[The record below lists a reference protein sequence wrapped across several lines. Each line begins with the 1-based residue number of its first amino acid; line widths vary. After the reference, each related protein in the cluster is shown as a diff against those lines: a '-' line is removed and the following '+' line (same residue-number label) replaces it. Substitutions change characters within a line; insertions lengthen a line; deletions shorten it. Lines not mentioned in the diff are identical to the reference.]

1 MTDTPVNTWELA
13 QNIPED
19 MSKPQNPL
27 PVTITPGK
35 DGQSDIIEDMDFSF
49 DGYQVVRGEFF
60 AHTFEPSFTFNN
72 YKVSVN
78 MACIKK
84 LPSVEYV
91 QILVNPEEKKLAVRP
106 CREEEKDSFR
116 WCSAG
121 KKKNPKQIT
130 CRIFFAK
137 VISLMNWNPN
147 YRYKLLGKLIRSG
160 DEVLFTFDLTT
171 PEIFMR
177 TSKEGEK
184 PRVSR
189 TASYPSEWQNQFG
202 VPVEEHQNA
211 LQINIFDGYA
221 VFDVHEKKKTQSAMQ
236 EQIPVPNES
245 EVLDDESRKSMST
258 HPEY

>member
-130 CRIFFAK
+130 CRIF
-137 VISLMNWNPN
+137 I
-147 YRYKLLGKLIRSG
+147 
-160 DEVLFTFDLTT
+160 FDLTT

-221 VFDVHEKKKTQSAMQ
+221 VFDVHEKKKTQSPMQ
-236 EQIPVPNES
+236 EQIPIPNES

>member
-1 MTDTPVNTWELA
+1 MKKKKTLSVGV
-13 QNIPED
+13 
-19 MSKPQNPL
+19 PQ
-27 PVTITPGK
+27 
-35 DGQSDIIEDMDFSF
+35 
-49 DGYQVVRGEFF
+49 
-60 AHTFEPSFTFNN
+60 
-72 YKVSVN
+72 
-78 MACIKK
+78 
-84 LPSVEYV
+84 
-91 QILVNPEEKKLAVRP
+91 
-106 CREEEKDSFR
+106 
-116 WCSAG
+116 G
-121 KKKNPKQIT
+121 KKKKSKTDHLPDIL
-130 CRIFFAK
+130 CESYLFDELE
-137 VISLMNWNPN
+137 SY

-160 DEVLFTFDLTT
+160 DEVLFIFDLTT

-221 VFDVHEKKKTQSAMQ
+221 VFDVHEKKKTQSPMQ
-236 EQIPVPNES
+236 EQIPIPNES

>member
-84 LPSVEYV
+84 T
-91 QILVNPEEKKLAVRP
+91 
-106 CREEEKDSFR
+106 SF
-116 WCSAG
+116 
-121 KKKNPKQIT
+121 
-130 CRIFFAK
+130 CRIC
-137 VISLMNWNPN
+137 SDT
-147 YRYKLLGKLIRSG
+147 R
-160 DEVLFTFDLTT
+160 
-171 PEIFMR
+171 
-177 TSKEGEK
+177 K
-184 PRVSR
+184 PRR
-189 TASYPSEWQNQFG
+189 
-202 VPVEEHQNA
+202 
-211 LQINIFDGYA
+211 
-221 VFDVHEKKKTQSAMQ
+221 KKACCKAM
-236 EQIPVPNES
+236 P
-245 EVLDDESRKSMST
+245 
-258 HPEY
+258 

>member
-35 DGQSDIIEDMDFSF
+35 DGQSDLIEDMDFSF

-106 CREEEKDSFR
+106 CREEEKTLSVGVQQEKR
-116 WCSAG
+116 KIQNKSPAG
-121 KKKNPKQIT
+121 Y
-130 CRIFFAK
+130 
-137 VISLMNWNPN
+137 SL
-147 YRYKLLGKLIRSG
+147 RKLSL
-160 DEVLFTFDLTT
+160 
-171 PEIFMR
+171 
-177 TSKEGEK
+177 
-184 PRVSR
+184 
-189 TASYPSEWQNQFG
+189 
-202 VPVEEHQNA
+202 
-211 LQINIFDGYA
+211 
-221 VFDVHEKKKTQSAMQ
+221 
-236 EQIPVPNES
+236 
-245 EVLDDESRKSMST
+245 
-258 HPEY
+258 

>member
-35 DGQSDIIEDMDFSF
+35 DGQSDLIEDMDFSF

-130 CRIFFAK
+130 CRIFL
-137 VISLMNWNPN
+137 SL
-147 YRYKLLGKLIRSG
+147 IH
-160 DEVLFTFDLTT
+160 
-171 PEIFMR
+171 I
-177 TSKEGEK
+177 
-184 PRVSR
+184 
-189 TASYPSEWQNQFG
+189 
-202 VPVEEHQNA
+202 
-211 LQINIFDGYA
+211 
-221 VFDVHEKKKTQSAMQ
+221 
-236 EQIPVPNES
+236 
-245 EVLDDESRKSMST
+245 
-258 HPEY
+258 